1 MMIDKRINLLESI
14 ITLTEFKEKFRKI
27 GTSFTRN
34 RKLPF
39 AELVFFLINSCK
51 KSLQIE
57 IDNFFDFI
65 GGDMEYSKQAMCKA
79 RINILP
85 EGFRELNNV
94 WVKDVYKEAKINI
107 FNGLILINF

>member
-1 MMIDKRINLLESI
+1 MIDKRINLLESI

-57 IDNFFDFI
+57 IDNFFKIHEKSLGLEKLSKDSKNEFSSEIITSSSSLKLDF
-65 GGDMEYSKQAMCKA
+65 
-79 RINILP
+79 
-85 EGFRELNNV
+85 
-94 WVKDVYKEAKINI
+94 
-107 FNGLILINF
+107 